1 MYKVTLVAKI
11 ARYIVTFIMDQS
23 FMAINW
29 FPGHMHKAQK
39 EIKEIL
45 PQIDVVIEVCDARL
59 PFSSENPMITEIRGD
74 KPLIKILNK
83 SDLADPKLT
92 EIWLAY
98 LSAQHNVKA
107 IALTTENN
115 TASSTL
121 PDLIRKLVPQK
132 DADGK
137 QINAVIMGIPN
148 VGKSTLINTLVGK
161 TKAKVGN
168 EPAVTK
174 GQQRIKLDEG
184 VYLLDTPGMLW
195 PKIVN
200 DNSGFRLAVSGAV
213 KDTAFEH
220 EEIACFAAEY
230 LLESY
235 PELLKARYKL
245 DELPEH
251 GVEVIEAIGKNR
263 GCVRSGGLI
272 DFHKASAILINEIRD
287 KTLGAITFETPEM
300 IEKETVFFLKQEA
313 DKIAA
318 REAKKAARGRGRK
331 NKR

>member
-1 MYKVTLVAKI
+1 
-11 ARYIVTFIMDQS
+11 
-23 FMAINW
+23 MAINW

-83 SDLADPKLT
+83 SDLADPKMT
-92 EIWLAY
+92 KIWLDY
-98 LSAQHNVKA
+98 LESQHNVKA
-107 IALTTENN
+107 IALTTDSPG
-115 TASSTL
+115 TAKTI
-121 PDLIRKLVPQK
+121 PAIIRKLAPNK
-132 DADGK
+132 DQAGK

-174 GQQRIKLDEG
+174 GQQRIRLEDG
-184 VYLLDTPGMLW
+184 LYLYDTPGMLW

-200 DNSGFRLAVSGAV
+200 ENSGYRLAVSSAV

-220 EEIACFAAEY
+220 EDIACFAAEY
-230 LLESY
+230 LLKAY
-235 PELLKARYKL
+235 PERLLERYKL
-245 DELPEH
+245 DELPQD
-251 GVEVIEAIGKNR
+251 EVMLIEEIGRKR
-263 GCVRSGGLI
+263 GCVRSGGHV

-287 KTLGAITFETPEM
+287 RTLGEITFETPEM
-300 IEKETVFFLKQEA
+300 VEQESIHFARLEAEKN
-313 DKIAA
+313 AA
-318 REAKKAARGRGRK
+318 REAKKQARGRGRK
-331 NKR
+331 NKRK

>member
-1 MYKVTLVAKI
+1 
-11 ARYIVTFIMDQS
+11 
-23 FMAINW
+23 MAINW

-45 PQIDVVIEVCDARL
+45 PTIDVVIEVCDARL

-83 SDLADPKLT
+83 SDLADPELT
-92 EIWLAY
+92 AKWLAY
-98 LSAQHNVKA
+98 LESQHNVKA
-107 IALTTENN
+107 IAS
-115 TASSTL
+115 TAKTIPS
-121 PDLIRKLVPQK
+121 LIRKLVPNK
-132 DADGK
+132 DETGK

-174 GQQRIKLDEG
+174 GQQRIRLEDG
-184 VYLLDTPGMLW
+184 LYLLDTPGMLW

-200 DNSGFRLAVSGAV
+200 ENSGYRLAVSGAV

-220 EEIACFAAEY
+220 DDIACFAAEY
-230 LLESY
+230 LLQAY
-235 PELLKARYKL
+235 PERLSERYKL
-245 DELPEH
+245 DELPQQE
-251 GVEVIEAIGKNR
+251 VELIEALGKRR
-263 GCVRSGGLI
+263 GCVRSGGHV
-272 DFHKASAILINEIRD
+272 DFHKASTILINEIRD
-287 KTLGAITFETPEM
+287 KTLGGLTFETPEM
-300 IEKETVFFLKQEA
+300 IEEEQVHFARLQEE
-313 DKIAA
+313 KIAA

>member
-251 GVEVIEAIGKNR
+251 EVEVIEAIGKKR

>member
-1 MYKVTLVAKI
+1 M
-11 ARYIVTFIMDQS
+11 S
-23 FMAINW
+23 INW

-92 EIWLAY
+92 QIWLDY
-98 LSAQHNVKA
+98 LDSQHNVKA
-107 IALTTENN
+107 IALTTDNP
-115 TASSTL
+115 AIAKTL
-121 PDLIRKLVPQK
+121 PALIKKLVPNK
-132 DADGK
+132 NEAGK

-161 TKAKVGN
+161 AKAKVGN

-174 GQQRIKLDEG
+174 GQQRIKLEEG
-184 VYLLDTPGMLW
+184 LYLLDTPGMLW
-195 PKIVN
+195 PKILN
-200 DNSGFRLAVSGAV
+200 DNSGYRLAISGAI

-220 EEIACFAAEY
+220 DDIACFAAEY
-230 LLESY
+230 LLENY
-235 PELLKARYKL
+235 PERLSKRYQL
-245 DELPEH
+245 DELPQQE
-251 GVEVIEAIGKNR
+251 VELIEAIGKRR
-263 GCVRSGGLI
+263 GCVKSGGI
-272 DFHKASAILINEIRD
+272 VDFHKASAILINEIRD
-287 KTLGAITFETPEM
+287 KTLGPITFENPVM
-300 IEKETVFFLKQEA
+300 VEKEEIYFRDQEEK
-313 DKIAA
+313 KIAA
-318 REAKKAARGRGRK
+318 RETKKTARGRGRK